1 MSQQDSQS
9 KGGIMKNKGGRPAK
23 FKTPEEMQAAIDEYF
38 LDCPDT
44 YDVIVG
50 GEIGMVTV
58 PCPTLTGLAL
68 YLGFC
73 DRYSMY
79 DYEEREEFS
88 HTIKRARA
96 IMVRIY
102 ESEVRFGRNTAG
114 AIFMLKN
121 FGYSDKQ
128 ELEVS
133 QKEVTPEMIEEFE
146 QKLLRQ

>member
-1 MSQQDSQS
+1 MS
-9 KGGIMKNKGGRPAK
+9 NPVGRPPK
-23 FKTPEEMQAAIDEYF
+23 YKTPEDMQKAIDKYF
-38 LDCPDT
+38 TDCPDS

-73 DRYSMY
+73 DRHSMY
-79 DYEEREEFS
+79 AYEEKKEFNN
-88 HTIKRARA
+88 TIKRARA

-121 FGYSDKQ
+121 FGYSDRQ

-133 QKEVTPEMIEEFE
+133 QKDITQEMIEDFE
-146 QKLLRQ
+146 QKLLR

>member
-1 MSQQDSQS
+1 MS
-9 KGGIMKNKGGRPAK
+9 NPVGRPPK
-23 FKTPEEMQAAIDEYF
+23 YKTPEEMQKAIDKYF
-38 LDCPDT
+38 LDCPDS

-73 DRYSMY
+73 DRHSMY
-79 DYEEREEFS
+79 AYEEKKEFNN
-88 HTIKRARA
+88 TIKRARA

-121 FGYSDKQ
+121 FGYSDRQ

-133 QKEVTPEMIEEFE
+133 QKDITQDMIEDFE
-146 QKLLRQ
+146 QKLLR

>member
-1 MSQQDSQS
+1 MS
-9 KGGIMKNKGGRPAK
+9 NPVGRPPK
-23 FKTPEEMQAAIDEYF
+23 YKTPEEMQEAIDKYF
-38 LDCPDT
+38 TDCPDS

-50 GEIGMVTV
+50 GDIGMVTV

-73 DRYSMY
+73 DRHSMY
-79 DYEEREEFS
+79 AYEEKKEFNN
-88 HTIKRARA
+88 TIKRARA

-121 FGYSDKQ
+121 FGYSDRQ

-133 QKEVTPEMIEEFE
+133 QKDITPEMIEDFE
-146 QKLLRQ
+146 QKLLR